1 MPLIYLFCL
10 VCLFLNLLFFFQTNS
25 FQVQDVTD
33 KQNVISI
40 ARAFPILI
48 GQYVT
53 TAKQLLTHTCTQ
65 GKFSPATGGR
75 GVKHRFIS
83 GAGISTCFQL

>member
-40 ARAFPILI
+40 ARSFPILI

-53 TAKQLLTHTCTQ
+53 TAMTAAFNSHWAQKEYFRLLPEFV
-65 GKFSPATGGR
+65 G
-75 GVKHRFIS
+75 
-83 GAGISTCFQL
+83 